1 MDTGIFLLSIIFIRY
16 WVCCQNTRVI
26 HILRVYIAAL
36 APEVPNA
43 SCVCYTVWPCSSGP
57 LHCCAA
63 TLCCSLCHPIA
74 DFVHGVFILKAHQR
88 RSLVRMIKS
97 LLPSWGS
104 SSWSVFNRGKKKKK
118 AFFVCLFPTVTW
130 WLLFRLILL
139 HRMTIMHSRA
149 VVTTHNQYHVG
160 RLGFFSIWKVCTTLP
175 WREKLCALLLSSQE
189 KSSVIILL
197 PKVNVFSEQICH
209 QHCPLSVR
217 G

>member
-1 MDTGIFLLSIIFIRY
+1 MAADPFLFPMYYLLFKTVSDKWGHCHPMRTEINFNFFFFFFLFFFSWISMMDTGIFLLSIIFIRY

-36 APEVPNA
+36 APEVPNV

-74 DFVHGVFILKAHQR
+74 DFVHGVFILKTHQR

-104 SSWSVFNRGKKKKK
+104 SSWSVFNRGKKKKP
-118 AFFVCLFPTVTW
+118 FLFVCL
-130 WLLFRLILL
+130 
-139 HRMTIMHSRA
+139 
-149 VVTTHNQYHVG
+149 Q
-160 RLGFFSIWKVCTTLP
+160 K
-175 WREKLCALLLSSQE
+175 
-189 KSSVIILL
+189 
-197 PKVNVFSEQICH
+197 
-209 QHCPLSVR
+209 
-217 G
+217 